1 MISAMKNTKQ
11 TFRRW
16 AIAFLTAAA
25 ITTTASAN
33 VANVKDALAVALKNE
48 TIAAGGEKMK
58 LYSLNANYNGA
69 NKRWSFQFYDG
80 GANIHS
86 VSVDKNGKAR
96 YYARDKGSMRVFD
109 DLDWTKLP
117 APNDVLIADIVD
129 QAKAA
134 LAALKFETLDNG
146 KIYMNYYV
154 RSEYRQK
161 DKPYHAWS
169 VTLPLKE
176 GKKGKTV
183 GFKNG
188 KLDTI
193 LNSTLYGG

>member
-1 MISAMKNTKQ
+1 MKNTKLSI
-11 TFRRW
+11 RSW
-16 AIAFLTAAA
+16 AVALLSAAA
-25 ITTTASAN
+25 ITTAASAE
-33 VANVKDALAVALKNE
+33 VGNVKDALSVALKQE

-69 NKRWSFQFYDG
+69 TKRWTFQFYDG

-86 VSVDKNGKAR
+86 VSVDKTGKAR
-96 YYARDKGSMRVFD
+96 YYSRDKGTMRVFD
-109 DLDWTKLP
+109 DLDWSKLP
-117 APNDVLIADIVD
+117 APSAVLIDDIVG
-129 QAKAA
+129 QAKTA

-161 DKPYHAWS
+161 DVPYHAWS

-176 GKKGKTV
+176 AKKGKTV

-188 KLDTI
+188 KIDTI
-193 LNSTLYGG
+193 LTSTLYGG